1 MRAIQIGFCREKL
14 CFLISSAAA
23 ASALYYMLVS
33 GPMVLQPGAPV
44 SVSETRPAA
53 FARAAMLEKSD
64 AEWYVYSGVDAQTG
78 AHVNR
83 DRHNPFAP
91 YRDVC
96 GGITEQKKIKN
107 PDVVPPP
114 DSGDQAVP
122 PRNREFAPVALASAV
137 EYTGVVSANGVTI
150 GLLNR
155 KDGSGYLRV
164 TEGSEFAIAGVSYRV
179 DALEKQAICVSQ
191 GDVSIRLKC
200 N

>member
-1 MRAIQIGFCREKL
+1 MRAIQTGFGREKL

-23 ASALYYMLVS
+23 ACALYYMLVS
-33 GPMVLQPGAPV
+33 APVALRPGAPV
-44 SVSETRPAA
+44 SLSETGPSA
-53 FARAAMLEKSD
+53 FAQAAILEKGD
-64 AEWYVYSGVDAQTG
+64 AESYVYSGVDAQTG
-78 AHVNR
+78 ARINR
-83 DRHNPFAP
+83 DRYNPFAP
-91 YRDVC
+91 YDVVC

-107 PDVVPPP
+107 PDVVPPS
-114 DSGDQAVP
+114 DSGDKAVP
-122 PRNREFAPVALASAV
+122 SHSREFAPVALASAV

-164 TEGSEFAIAGVSYRV
+164 TAGSQFAIAGINYRV